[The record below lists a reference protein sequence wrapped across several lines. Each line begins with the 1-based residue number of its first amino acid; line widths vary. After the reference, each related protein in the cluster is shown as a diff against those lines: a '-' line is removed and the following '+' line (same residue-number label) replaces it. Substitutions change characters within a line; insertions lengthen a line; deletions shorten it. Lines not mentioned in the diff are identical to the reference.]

1 MKLDCNSMSG
11 RIINGK
17 AFPYW
22 YSMIANLLFRTIGRR
37 KKLETAIARV
47 LALTIGVHKPLP

>member
-17 AFPYW
+17 AFPYC
-22 YSMIANLLFRTIGRR
+22 YSMIANLLFNTIGRR